1 LHWTHEQL
9 LPAQRRQPAPGAEV
23 GATKGETV
31 TDERAELRGR
41 LAACEAEI
49 AGLRERLATATR
61 ARHHTANELTEARN
75 TARDNE
81 ARLLDILKRTTDF
94 AIVTTDTE
102 GCITLWSDGAAT
114 LFGWDEE
121 AVLGESL
128 ERVFTPE
135 DRANGVLGALLAKVQ
150 ADDRAEDERWL
161 VRKDGSRFFGGALVL
176 PLANGSAAGFLTI
189 FRDRTREHST
199 ELAYLSGEEQLRLI
213 LESATDYAIFSM
225 DRDGS
230 VITWNSGAERLLGFT
245 EEEIIG
251 RDARIIFTPED
262 CAEKAPEH
270 EMATALAE
278 GRATNERWHVRKD
291 GSRFWGSGLMMPLQ
305 VGDSQPGLI
314 KIMRDQTERRQHEE
328 MQRLLIGELNHRI
341 KNTLTTVQTLADQT
355 LRGAASLDA
364 FAAAFKSRLQALAQ
378 AHDLLTREAWQEV
391 GLADVASA
399 VLEGWVQHDR
409 IAISGPPL
417 RVNPK
422 QALALA
428 LSLHELATNAMK
440 HGALSGPAGQ
450 VTLAWAADDAC
461 RITWTESGGP
471 LVAPPTRR
479 GFGSRILHG
488 ALAAELDGS
497 VTVDYRPD
505 GVVCSISFMLKQIAP
520 LPQPPLG
527 D

>member
-1 LHWTHEQL
+1 MADE
-9 LPAQRRQPAPGAEV
+9 GA
-23 GATKGETV
+23 A
-31 TDERAELRGR
+31 LRGR
-41 LAACEAEI
+41 LAELEAEI
-49 AGLRERLATATR
+49 AELRERLATATR
-61 ARHHTANELTEARN
+61 ARRHTANALSAVKTNARN
-75 TARDNE
+75 NE
-81 ARLLDILKRTTDF
+81 ARLLDILKTATDF
-94 AIVTTDTE
+94 AIVTTDTD

-114 LFGWDEE
+114 LFGWDEGE
-121 AVLGESL
+121 VLGQSM

-135 DRANGVLGALLAKVQ
+135 DREQGVLGAQLAKVQ
-150 ADDRAEDERWL
+150 ADARADDERWL
-161 VRKDGSRFFGGALVL
+161 VRKGGSRFFGGALVL
-176 PLANGSAAGFLTI
+176 PLVDGPQAGFLTI

-199 ELAYLSGEEQLRLI
+199 ELAWRSGEEQLRLI

-225 DRDGS
+225 DRDGR

-245 EEEIIG
+245 EDEIIG

-262 CAEKAPEH
+262 CAIKAPEH
-270 EMATALAE
+270 EMETALAE
-278 GRATNERWHVRKD
+278 GRAANERWHVRKD

-314 KIMRDQTERRQHEE
+314 KIMRDRTERQRHEE

-355 LRGAASLDA
+355 LRGAPTLDA
-364 FAAAFKSRLQALAQ
+364 FAADFKSRLQALAQ

-399 VLEGWVQHDR
+399 VLDGWVQHDR

-428 LSLHELATNAMK
+428 ISLHELATNAMK

-450 VTLAWAADDAC
+450 VTLVWAADEAC

-471 LVAPPTRR
+471 PVSPPTRR

-497 VTVDYRPD
+497 VDLDYRPG
-505 GVVCSISFMLKQIAP
+505 GVVCTITFALKQFRP
-520 LPQPPLG
+520 LPRSPLG

>member
-1 LHWTHEQL
+1 
-9 LPAQRRQPAPGAEV
+9 
-23 GATKGETV
+23 V
-31 TDERAELRGR
+31 TNDDAELRRR
-41 LAACEAEI
+41 LAAREAEV
-49 AGLRERLATATR
+49 AELRERLATATR

-94 AIVTTDTE
+94 AIVTTDTD
-102 GCITLWSDGAAT
+102 GCITLWSDGAGT
-114 LFGWDEE
+114 LFGWDEDE
-121 AVLGESL
+121 VLGQSL
-128 ERVFTPE
+128 ERIFTPE
-135 DRANGVLGALLAKVQ
+135 DRANGVLDSQLAKVQ
-150 ADDRAEDERWL
+150 ADARAEDERWL
-161 VRKDGSRFFGGALVL
+161 MRKDGSRFFGGELML
-176 PLANGSAAGFLTI
+176 PLVDGPQSGFLTI

-199 ELAYLSGEEQLRLI
+199 ELAWRSGEEQLRLI

-225 DRDGS
+225 DRDGR
-230 VITWNSGAERLLGFT
+230 VITWNSGAERLLGYT
-245 EEEIIG
+245 EEEILG

-262 CAEKAPEH
+262 CELKAPEH
-270 EMATALAE
+270 EMSTALAE

-305 VGDSQPGLI
+305 VGETQPGLI

-355 LRGAASLDA
+355 LRGAASLEA
-364 FAAAFKSRLQALAQ
+364 FALAFKSRLQALAQ

-391 GLADVASA
+391 ALADVASA
-399 VLEGWVQHDR
+399 ALEGWVQPDR
-409 IAISGPPL
+409 MAVSGPPL

-440 HGALSGPAGQ
+440 HGALSGPAGR
-450 VTLAWAADDAC
+450 VTLAWTADDAC

-471 LVAPPTRR
+471 PVSPPTRR
-479 GFGSRILHG
+479 GFGSRILQG

-505 GVVCSISFMLKQIAP
+505 GVVCSISFMLKQSAP
-520 LPQPPLG
+520 LPRLPLG